1 MNYDQFVGEVQHKA
15 RLGSTGEAVAAI
27 RATLTT
33 LADRLT
39 PDMAENLAA
48 QLPREIGRYLLE
60 GRGPQR
66 FSPEELVNRV
76 AEREVA
82 DPPRAAYHIRAV
94 MDVLRGAVSE
104 GQWEKLRAQLPEEW
118 EDILEAGPF
127 GEAEWEGE
135 H

>member
-15 RLGSTGEAVAAI
+15 RLGSSGQAVSAI

-33 LADRLT
+33 LAERLS
-39 PDMAENLAA
+39 PGMAENLAA
-48 QLPREIGRYLLE
+48 QLPPEIGRYLLDAK
-60 GRGPQR
+60 GPQR
-66 FSPEELVNRV
+66 FSPEELVDRV

-94 MDVLRGAVSE
+94 LDVLRGAVSE
-104 GQWEKLRAQLPEEW
+104 GQWEKVRAQLPEEW
-118 EDILEAGPF
+118 EDIIAAGPF

-135 H
+135 N